1 MCSVVLRIPII
12 IINVFTLLVGACIC
26 AAGFYFRYNPNGLES
41 ILSTYISSSLSVSGT
56 SSSNSQFTSDLISE
70 ITTLLGPVLLGIA
83 YFGLAMM
90 ILSLIGLIA
99 ASCLIKILLI
109 IYAIL
114 LGLLLLGQIVAI
126 IVLATQKTNLI
137 NLMEEQ
143 LATYVPSYEGINGT
157 NVASFIWN
165 LIMSQAQCC
174 GLNSGADF
182 NGINMVVCCYLD
194 GNKNLVDSTCAKQQ
208 TVVNSFYYTGCY
220 TPLSVEFTS
229 WINIIIIC
237 FAVGIAKTPGF
248 DDDDDEEEEE
258 EEEEEEDV

>member
-1 MCSVVLRIPII
+1 MSSIVA
-12 IINVFTLLVGACIC
+12 GA
-26 AAGFYFRYNPNGLES
+26 GN
-41 ILSTYISSSLSVSGT
+41 LSRPDWKNI
-56 SSSNSQFTSDLISE
+56 
-70 ITTLLGPVLLGIA
+70 GPVLLGIA

-165 LIMSQAQCC
+165 LIMSQV
-174 GLNSGADF
+174 GLS
-182 NGINMVVCCYLD
+182 
-194 GNKNLVDSTCAKQQ
+194 
-208 TVVNSFYYTGCY
+208 
-220 TPLSVEFTS
+220 LSLLH
-229 WINIIIIC
+229 
-237 FAVGIAKTPGF
+237 
-248 DDDDDEEEEE
+248 
-258 EEEEEEDV
+258 